1 MFPSKVRAWIKRSD
15 KTINGF
21 AMVFLWVCIGIA
33 TPFLIVKIGL
43 AAPATWKLIQTLNGM
58 GRAEEEAPHVGGGI
72 TSSAA
77 SAHDLTHV

>member
-1 MFPSKVRAWIKRSD
+1 VFPERVRAWITRSD
-15 KTINGF
+15 KTVNGF

-43 AAPATWKLIQTLNGM
+43 AAPAMWKLIQTLNGI
-58 GRAEEEAPHVGGGI
+58 GRREEDAPHVGGGI

-77 SAHDLTHV
+77 TAHDLTRT